1 MKKSKSRINW
11 KVLVSCFVTVY
22 AVAFVG
28 SLFTSSSVNSE
39 WYLQVK
45 PSITPP
51 NWVFPVAWN
60 ILFFLIA
67 VSFYLVILNK
77 NEKNNKKAVAAF
89 LVNLVLNALW
99 SFLYFEMHNPLLAFY
114 EIIFLLV
121 SIVFMISTSYKVNKT
136 SAYLLVPYL
145 LWVSFAAVL
154 NYLSAF

>member
-11 KVLVSCFVTVY
+11 KVLVICFVTVY

-121 SIVFMISTSYKVNKT
+121 SIVFMISMSYKVNKT